1 VLDGGHILMAIIE
14 KIRRRPLSIK
24 FVEYTTTGFAVLLI
38 SFMLY
43 VTFFDI
49 KRISLFRAMFTTDVQ
64 IQQSA
69 QPAETAPAQPK

>member
-1 VLDGGHILMAIIE
+1 MAIIE

-43 VTFFDI
+43 VTVFATSNGFRSI
-49 KRISLFRAMFTTDVQ
+49 RAMFKSDVQ